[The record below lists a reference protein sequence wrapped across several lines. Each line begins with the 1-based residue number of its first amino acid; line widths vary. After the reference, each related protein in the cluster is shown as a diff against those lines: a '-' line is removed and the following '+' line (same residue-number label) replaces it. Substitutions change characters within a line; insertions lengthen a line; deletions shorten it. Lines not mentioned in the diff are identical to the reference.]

1 MLTIL
6 PRLSIGV
13 VFGDA
18 GSDVCCPDDRY
29 CYIGTDWAVKCC
41 GKGSICPNSP
51 CAETQYYCNKTVV
64 AEDGSLTYKADCC
77 LRQCD
82 QSTQFRCPDS
92 LGGGC
97 CDVGNECTIATGA
110 NACLVTATAT
120 TKPPSTTNGTTSTT
134 RVETTSTSSD
144 FPDNSHLT
152 VDDSTRKLKIGLSVG
167 LVSFVG
173 LLCALGIFLLRKRRN
188 AQRTHGNDDIWFK
201 KPELPGDDANPP
213 VLELPEDTLR
223 ELPAEVITPEL
234 SETVEGRPHEL
245 PDSSVKG

>member
-18 GSDVCCPDDRY
+18 GSDVCCPDDRH

-110 NACLVTATAT
+110 THFESIYPSSILQRLVHKFMCLL
-120 TKPPSTTNGTTSTT
+120 
-134 RVETTSTSSD
+134 
-144 FPDNSHLT
+144 NS
-152 VDDSTRKLKIGLSVG
+152 
-167 LVSFVG
+167 
-173 LLCALGIFLLRKRRN
+173 
-188 AQRTHGNDDIWFK
+188 
-201 KPELPGDDANPP
+201 P
-213 VLELPEDTLR
+213 VVR
-223 ELPAEVITPEL
+223 
-234 SETVEGRPHEL
+234 
-245 PDSSVKG
+245 